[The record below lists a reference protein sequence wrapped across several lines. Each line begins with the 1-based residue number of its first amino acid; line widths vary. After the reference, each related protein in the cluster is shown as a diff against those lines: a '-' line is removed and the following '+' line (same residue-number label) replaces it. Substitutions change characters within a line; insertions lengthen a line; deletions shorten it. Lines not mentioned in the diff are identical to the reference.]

1 MRLLDVRVRIPAP
14 PMVRALA
21 SGGMSDKELVAR
33 LLRGD
38 EQAFVEI
45 VVAWSPVMTRIARMH
60 VSTDAS
66 AEEVVQETWLAVI
79 QGLPRFEGRSS
90 LKTWVLRI
98 LTNRAISRG
107 MRESRTT
114 PMSSL
119 GLGDGAG
126 SVDPDRFHSADE
138 RWPGHWTSLG
148 RPAPLADDPE
158 GSTLAAERRAALV
171 EALQCMP
178 ERQRSVV
185 AMRDVAGLTSG
196 EVCAAL
202 EITPV
207 NQRVLLHRGRTA
219 LRTAL
224 ERLHRRG
231 EV

>member
-1 MRLLDVRVRIPAP
+1 MRLLEVRAGTAAP
-14 PMVRALA
+14 LGAGALA
-21 SGGMSDKELVAR
+21 SDGMRDKELVECLR
-33 LLRGD
+33 RGD
-38 EQAFVEI
+38 EQAFAEI
-45 VVAWSPVMTRIARMH
+45 VVAWSPIMVRIARMH
-60 VSTDAS
+60 VSTDVS

-107 MRESRTT
+107 LRESRTT

-119 GLGDGAG
+119 VPPDGA
-126 SVDPDRFHSADE
+126 VDPNRFHSADE
-138 RWPGHWTSLG
+138 SWPGHWTPLG

-158 GSTLAAERRAALV
+158 GSALAAERRAALV
-171 EALQCMP
+171 AALQCLP

-185 AMRDVAGLTSG
+185 AMRDVAGLTSR